1 MRDAMKGRWVPVGT
15 WTAEISAVAA
25 ARSRSSMFPF
35 QATSFRI
42 AATSALVL
50 SPRTSTRTSSACL
63 IGLPKRVAGLPSR
76 VALCCCASAE
86 TATTPRARAG
96 ASMATIFVL
105 MCLSSSGYVSRTGAP
120 GWPTLPTSEGC

>member
-15 WTAEISAVAA
+15 WTSTIAAVAA
-25 ARSRSSMFPF
+25 ARSRSSMLPF
-35 QATSFRI
+35 QPTSVRI

-63 IGLPKRVAGLPSR
+63 IGLAKRVAGLPSR

-86 TATTPRARAG
+86 TARTPKARAE
-96 ASMATIFVL
+96 ARMATVL
-105 MCLSSSGYVSRTGAP
+105 VLICLSSSG
-120 GWPTLPTSEGC
+120 